1 MTESNRFGKPKP
13 AQPAKEEVK
22 NRFSQAIQKEQA
34 HIVYEKTQRKSRTDY
49 KGERKQVGFRLP
61 VEIINDLAFIQFA
74 TNTTQGCICEEALKK
89 ELKRRKEEL
98 KKNNELEYNQLV
110 SLFEKQKKN

>member
-1 MTESNRFGKPKP
+1 MKKRSAR
-13 AQPAKEEVK
+13 A
-22 NRFSQAIQKEQA
+22 EQ
-34 HIVYEKTQRKSRTDY
+34 DY

-98 KKNNELEYNQLV
+98 KKDNELEYNQLV
-110 SLFEKQKKN
+110 RLFERQKKN